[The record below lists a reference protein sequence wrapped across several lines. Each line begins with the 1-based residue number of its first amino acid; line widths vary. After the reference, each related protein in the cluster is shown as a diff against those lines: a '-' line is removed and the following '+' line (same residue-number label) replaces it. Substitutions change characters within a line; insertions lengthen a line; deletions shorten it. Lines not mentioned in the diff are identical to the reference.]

1 MWIFENPEQDQRAPK
16 VNSMLL
22 GLQSIAKCMGS
33 RAQHGMYIFGN
44 AATCAGVKMW
54 SDVIGMFEQE
64 GNIDEK
70 LQLRCPRHPDTLIN
84 VKTPEE
90 FHVFSPE
97 GGCMQRCEWR
107 LDCGHPCVK
116 KCHSD
121 TLHRSTVCMDKC
133 ERIFKHCDHAC
144 PKPCG
149 VACGNCVVSVP
160 GAVLLCGHISSTLEC
175 FELQDLTSVKCKVV
189 VKRTLP
195 TCGHAVS
202 LKCFINVDGY
212 KCNEPCGAMLPCG
225 HQCTSKCK
233 KCTRRIDLGDG
244 LQTVTNHG
252 KCKVACGRKFANCR
266 HSCSVPCHDGDPC
279 KPCNQPCE
287 VICAHSRCG
296 KKCSEAC
303 APCAEECRWSCKH
316 RGVRCEM
323 PCAAPCDINPCS
335 ERCDLQLACSHQC
348 PSVCGEECPSE
359 KYCQECGSDEILD
372 REVDLIMF
380 ETYRN
385 INLDEDPII
394 IPKCGHFYTLDTY
407 DNHMDLKRVYRLN
420 MSGKIVGPRPL
431 DGSDEPA
438 DGDSVKE
445 ELKIKNC
452 PDCRAPLRDIHRYNR
467 IVKSASLDEATRR
480 FCISSNIELV
490 RLFNEVSEAEDLR
503 EASRG
508 DFKRD
513 LRTRRVGDPGAS
525 AALTGRVKRNTGLV
539 KRLQAYVLKVKEEE
553 QPYGKVRQLVL
564 NAERRKG
571 TQSNFVIDSSM
582 VQFGFRLKGQL
593 LFFQLRWA
601 DLWDRHEIST
611 DSTLPEGLRKTHRKA
626 ILTQVKKMWIECG
639 TLVTECQDVKM
650 EKQECEARIYQAQF
664 FALYRNKLIS
674 DRETRPLEVGMA
686 NLGLRHAEPLPQEP
700 IPEDAGTENLEG
712 IHESLDHCEYLCRK
726 LPGTVGPL
734 KDRVDQARRL
744 LKGGVFYAPVSAEE
758 RRLVHLAMSAE
769 FSSTGRWYTC
779 PNGHPVSKGSQPS

>member
-1 MWIFENPEQDQRAPK
+1 
-16 VNSMLL
+16 
-22 GLQSIAKCMGS
+22 
-33 RAQHGMYIFGN
+33 
-44 AATCAGVKMW
+44 
-54 SDVIGMFEQE
+54 
-64 GNIDEK
+64 
-70 LQLRCPRHPDTLIN
+70 
-84 VKTPEE
+84 
-90 FHVFSPE
+90 
-97 GGCMQRCEWR
+97 
-107 LDCGHPCVK
+107 
-116 KCHSD
+116 
-121 TLHRSTVCMDKC
+121 
-133 ERIFKHCDHAC
+133 
-144 PKPCG
+144 
-149 VACGNCVVSVP
+149 
-160 GAVLLCGHISSTLEC
+160 
-175 FELQDLTSVKCKVV
+175 
-189 VKRTLP
+189 
-195 TCGHAVS
+195 
-202 LKCFINVDGY
+202 
-212 KCNEPCGAMLPCG
+212 
-225 HQCTSKCK
+225 
-233 KCTRRIDLGDG
+233 
-244 LQTVTNHG
+244 
-252 KCKVACGRKFANCR
+252 
-266 HSCSVPCHDGDPC
+266 
-279 KPCNQPCE
+279 
-287 VICAHSRCG
+287 
-296 KKCSEAC
+296 
-303 APCAEECRWSCKH
+303 
-316 RGVRCEM
+316 
-323 PCAAPCDINPCS
+323 
-335 ERCDLQLACSHQC
+335 
-348 PSVCGEECPSE
+348 
-359 KYCQECGSDEILD
+359 
-372 REVDLIMF
+372 MF

-407 DNHMDLKRVYRLN
+407 DSHMDLKRVYRLD
-420 MSGKIVGPRPL
+420 MFGKVVGPRPL

-490 RLFNEVSEAEDLR
+490 RLFNEVSVAEDLR

-513 LRTRRVGDPGAS
+513 LRTRRVGDPGTL
-525 AALTGRVKRNTGLV
+525 AALTSRAGRNTGLV

-611 DSTLPEGLRKTHRKA
+611 DPTLTEGLRKTHRKA
-626 ILTQVKKMWIECG
+626 ILKQVKKMWIECG
-639 TLVTECQDVKM
+639 TLVTECQDAKM

-664 FALYRNKLIS
+664 FALYRNKLVS

-686 NLGLRHAEPLPQEP
+686 NLGLHHAEPLPQEP
-700 IPEDAGTENLEG
+700 IPEAAGTENLEG
-712 IHESLDHCEYLCRK
+712 IHESLDYCEHLCRK

-779 PNGHPVSKGSQPS
+779 PNGHPVSK